1 MKFLGSIFLGVI
13 IIFSC
18 FVGCSDAG
26 SAVVGKWYDV
36 NIPGN
41 TLEFRKNNTVLNE
54 SLWSTSNVS
63 GERATGKV
71 SGEGKWEITKD
82 GRILI
87 DVGGAIPAYGSIKG
101 STMMIDD
108 PATGKQLIYRK
119 KE

>member
-13 IIFSC
+13 IICSC

-36 NIPGN
+36 NNPGN

-54 SLWSTSNVS
+54 SVWSTSKVS
-63 GERATGKV
+63 GERSTGKV

-87 DVGGAIPAYGSIKG
+87 DVGGAIPAYASIKE

-108 PATGKQLIYRK
+108 PVTKKQLIYRRK
-119 KE
+119 